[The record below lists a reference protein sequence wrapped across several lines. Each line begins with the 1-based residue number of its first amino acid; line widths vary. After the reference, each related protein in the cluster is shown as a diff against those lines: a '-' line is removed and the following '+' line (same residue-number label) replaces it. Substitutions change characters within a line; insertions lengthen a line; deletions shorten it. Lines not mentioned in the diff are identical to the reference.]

1 MDSFTNK
8 SEKIESNNNL
18 RIWSSLTVSRKNF
31 WGLFNSSKIENSWF
45 EQIEESLILS
55 DVGAQLSKEI
65 TTDLKLQIQKDYQ
78 ITDQNLGRDKLLK
91 IIQNKLEK
99 LKIENNFTKAP
110 TIIMIVGVNGSG
122 KTTSIGKLA
131 YFFKKMGKKV
141 LLAAG
146 DTFRAAAQEQLI
158 HWGNTNGINVIF
170 QKDGDPAA
178 IAFDSTKAAVARK
191 SDVLIVDTA
200 GRLPTQLHLM
210 EELKKI
216 KKVISK
222 ALPQSPH
229 HIWLTLDGGTGQSVL
244 NQVAAFHDALD
255 LSGIIITKLDGSA
268 KGGILLA
275 LSNKYKIPVRF
286 VGLGENIDDL
296 EEFNPVTSAE
306 ALIGKKT

>member
-65 TTDLKLQIQKDYQ
+65 TTDLKLQIQKDSQ

-158 HWGNTNGINVIF
+158 HWGKTNDINVIF

-244 NQVAAFHDALD
+244 NQVAAFHNALD

-268 KGGILLA
+268 RGGMLLA

-296 EEFNPVTSAE
+296 EEFNPATSAE

>member
-65 TTDLKLQIQKDYQ
+65 TTDLKLQIQKDSQ

-268 KGGILLA
+268 KGGMLLA

-286 VGLGENIDDL
+286 VGLGENIDDF
-296 EEFNPVTSAE
+296 EEFNPATSAE

>member
-146 DTFRAAAQEQLI
+146 DTFRAAAQEQLL

-244 NQVAAFHDALD
+244 NQVAAFHNALD

-268 KGGILLA
+268 KGGMLLA

-286 VGLGENIDDL
+286 VGLGENIDDF
-296 EEFNPVTSAE
+296 EEFNPATSAE

>member
-65 TTDLKLQIQKDYQ
+65 TTDLKLQIQKDSQ

-158 HWGNTNGINVIF
+158 HWGKTNDINVIF

-268 KGGILLA
+268 KGGMLLA

-296 EEFNPVTSAE
+296 EEFNPATSAE

>member
-65 TTDLKLQIQKDYQ
+65 TTDLKLQIQKDSQ

-99 LKIENNFTKAP
+99 LKIENNFIKAP

-244 NQVAAFHDALD
+244 NQVAAFHNALD

>member
-65 TTDLKLQIQKDYQ
+65 TTDLKLQIQKDSQ

-158 HWGNTNGINVIF
+158 HWGKTNDINVIF

-244 NQVAAFHDALD
+244 NQVAAFHNALD

-286 VGLGENIDDL
+286 VGLGENINDL

>member
-18 RIWSSLTVSRKNF
+18 RIWSSLTVSRKKF

-244 NQVAAFHDALD
+244 NQVAAFHNALD

-286 VGLGENIDDL
+286 VGLGEKIDDL

>member
-8 SEKIESNNNL
+8 SEKIESNNYL
-18 RIWSSLTVSRKNF
+18 RIWSSLTGSRKNF

-45 EQIEESLILS
+45 EQVEESLILS

-65 TTDLKLQIQKDYQ
+65 TTDLKLQIQKDSQ

-99 LKIENNFTKAP
+99 LKIENNFTKTP

-158 HWGNTNGINVIF
+158 HWGKTNDINVIF

-229 HIWLTLDGGTGQSVL
+229 HIWLTLDGGTGQGVL

-268 KGGILLA
+268 RGGMLLA

-296 EEFNPVTSAE
+296 EEFNPATSAE

>member
-244 NQVAAFHDALD
+244 NQVAAFHNALD

-268 KGGILLA
+268 KGGMLLA

-286 VGLGENIDDL
+286 VGLGENIDDF
-296 EEFNPVTSAE
+296 EEFNPATSAE

>member
-8 SEKIESNNNL
+8 SEKIESNNYL
-18 RIWSSLTVSRKNF
+18 RVWSSLTVSRKNF

-65 TTDLKLQIQKDYQ
+65 TTDLKLQIQKDSQ

-158 HWGNTNGINVIF
+158 HWGKTNDINVIF

-244 NQVAAFHDALD
+244 NQVAAFHNALD

-268 KGGILLA
+268 KGGMLLA

-296 EEFNPVTSAE
+296 EEFNPATSAE

>member
-158 HWGNTNGINVIF
+158 HWGKTNDINVIF

-244 NQVAAFHDALD
+244 NQVAAFHNALD

>member
-65 TTDLKLQIQKDYQ
+65 TTDLKLQIQKDSQ

-244 NQVAAFHDALD
+244 NQVAALHNALD

-286 VGLGENIDDL
+286 VGLGEKIDDL

>member
-65 TTDLKLQIQKDYQ
+65 TTDLKLQIQKDSQ

-131 YFFKKMGKKV
+131 CFFKKMGKKV

-158 HWGNTNGINVIF
+158 HWGKTNDINVIF

-268 KGGILLA
+268 KGGMLLA

-286 VGLGENIDDL
+286 VGLGENIDDF
-296 EEFNPVTSAE
+296 EEFNPATSAE

>member
-8 SEKIESNNNL
+8 SEKIESNNYL

-45 EQIEESLILS
+45 EQVEESLILS

-65 TTDLKLQIQKDYQ
+65 TTDLKLQIQKDSQ

-244 NQVAAFHDALD
+244 NQVAAFHNALD

-296 EEFNPVTSAE
+296 EEFNPATSAE

>member
-65 TTDLKLQIQKDYQ
+65 TTDLKLQIQKDSQ

-146 DTFRAAAQEQLI
+146 DTFRAAAQEQLL

-268 KGGILLA
+268 KGGMLLA

-286 VGLGENIDDL
+286 VGLGENIDDF
-296 EEFNPVTSAE
+296 EEFNPATSAE

>member
-65 TTDLKLQIQKDYQ
+65 TTDLKLQIQKDSQ

-244 NQVAAFHDALD
+244 NQVAAFHNALD

-296 EEFNPVTSAE
+296 EEFNPATSAE

>member
-65 TTDLKLQIQKDYQ
+65 TTDLKLQIQKDSQ

-91 IIQNKLEK
+91 ILKNKLEK

-158 HWGNTNGINVIF
+158 HWGKTNDINVIF

-244 NQVAAFHDALD
+244 NQVAAFHNALD

-268 KGGILLA
+268 KGGMLLA

-286 VGLGENIDDL
+286 VGLGENIDDF
-296 EEFNPVTSAE
+296 EEFNPATSAE

>member
-8 SEKIESNNNL
+8 SEKIESNNHL

-65 TTDLKLQIQKDYQ
+65 TTDLKLQIQKDSQ

-244 NQVAAFHDALD
+244 NQVAAFHNALD

-296 EEFNPVTSAE
+296 EEFNPATSAE

>member
-244 NQVAAFHDALD
+244 NQVAAFHNALD

-286 VGLGENIDDL
+286 VGLGEKIDDL

>member
-65 TTDLKLQIQKDYQ
+65 TTDLKLQIQKDSQ

-244 NQVAAFHDALD
+244 NQVAAFHNALD

>member
-191 SDVLIVDTA
+191 SDVLIIDTA

-244 NQVAAFHDALD
+244 NQVAAFHNALD

-268 KGGILLA
+268 RGGMLLA

-296 EEFNPVTSAE
+296 EEFNPATSAE

>member
-244 NQVAAFHDALD
+244 NQVAAFHNALD

>member
-65 TTDLKLQIQKDYQ
+65 TTDLKLQIQKDSQ

-158 HWGNTNGINVIF
+158 HWGKTNDINVIF

-296 EEFNPVTSAE
+296 EEFNPATSAE

>member
-65 TTDLKLQIQKDYQ
+65 TTDLKLQIQKDSQ

-158 HWGNTNGINVIF
+158 HWGKTNDINVIF

-268 KGGILLA
+268 RGGMLLA

-296 EEFNPVTSAE
+296 EEFNPATSAE

>member
-8 SEKIESNNNL
+8 SEKIESNNYL

-65 TTDLKLQIQKDYQ
+65 TTDLKLQIQKDSQ

-146 DTFRAAAQEQLI
+146 DTFRAAAQEQLL

-268 KGGILLA
+268 KGGMLLA

>member
-8 SEKIESNNNL
+8 SEKIESNNYL

-65 TTDLKLQIQKDYQ
+65 TTDLKLQIQKDSQ

-244 NQVAAFHDALD
+244 NQVAAFHNALD

-296 EEFNPVTSAE
+296 EEFNPATSAE

>member
-244 NQVAAFHDALD
+244 NQVAAVHNALD

-268 KGGILLA
+268 KGGMLLA

-286 VGLGENIDDL
+286 VGLGENIDDF
-296 EEFNPVTSAE
+296 EEFNPATSAE

>member
-158 HWGNTNGINVIF
+158 HWGKTNDINVIF

-244 NQVAAFHDALD
+244 NQVAAFHNALD

-286 VGLGENIDDL
+286 VGLGENINDL

>member
-8 SEKIESNNNL
+8 SEKIESNNYL

-65 TTDLKLQIQKDYQ
+65 TTDLKLQIQKDSQ

-158 HWGNTNGINVIF
+158 HWGKTNDINVIF

-268 KGGILLA
+268 RGGMLLA

-296 EEFNPVTSAE
+296 EEFNPATSAE

>member
-8 SEKIESNNNL
+8 SEKIESNNYL

-158 HWGNTNGINVIF
+158 HWGKTNDINVIF

-244 NQVAAFHDALD
+244 NQVAAFHNALD

>member
-268 KGGILLA
+268 KGGMLLA

-286 VGLGENIDDL
+286 VGLGENIDDF
-296 EEFNPVTSAE
+296 EEFNPATSAE

>member
-244 NQVAAFHDALD
+244 NQVAAFHNALD

-286 VGLGENIDDL
+286 VGLGENIDDF
-296 EEFNPVTSAE
+296 EEFNPATSAE

>member
-146 DTFRAAAQEQLI
+146 DTFRAAAQEQLL

-268 KGGILLA
+268 KGGMLLA

>member
-65 TTDLKLQIQKDYQ
+65 TTDLKLQIQKDSQ

-158 HWGNTNGINVIF
+158 HWGKTNDINVIF

>member
-8 SEKIESNNNL
+8 SEKIESNNYL

-268 KGGILLA
+268 KGGMLLA

-296 EEFNPVTSAE
+296 EEFNPATSAE

>member
-8 SEKIESNNNL
+8 SEKIESNNYL
-18 RIWSSLTVSRKNF
+18 RIWSSLTGSRKNF

-268 KGGILLA
+268 KGGMLLA

-296 EEFNPVTSAE
+296 EEFNPATSAE

>member
-8 SEKIESNNNL
+8 SEKIESNNYL

-65 TTDLKLQIQKDYQ
+65 TTDLKLQIQKDSQ

-146 DTFRAAAQEQLI
+146 DTFRAAAQEQLL

>member
-65 TTDLKLQIQKDYQ
+65 TTDLKLQIQKDSQ

-158 HWGNTNGINVIF
+158 HWGKTNDINVIF

-268 KGGILLA
+268 KGGMLLA

-286 VGLGENIDDL
+286 VGLGENIDDF
-296 EEFNPVTSAE
+296 EEFNPATSAE